1 MIRLRLAELM
11 LTPQVKSGWGGGEQQ
26 AETGESQHLFPYKV
40 KLVIKSGR
48 IKAALRRQWWITT
61 QATE

>member
-1 MIRLRLAELM
+1 M
-11 LTPQVKSGWGGGEQQ
+11 LTPQVKSGWDGGEQQ

-40 KLVIKSGR
+40 KLVIKSGG